1 LEEEGMLENTIFI
14 LTSDNG
20 SHREG
25 GADPDFFNSSGPF
38 RGNKR
43 DLYEGGVR
51 VPFIVQWPGKIKE
64 NSVSAHVAAF
74 WDIAPT
80 LLEAA
85 GAKQIKNT
93 DGISFLPT
101 LLGKKNQKQ
110 HEYLYWEF
118 HEQGGKQGIRMGDYK
133 AIRLNAKGNPDTEIA
148 IYHLPTDIAEKNNI
162 AEKHP
167 ELVEKAKKIMKEART
182 ESVVF
187 PFLDIR
193 H

>member
-1 LEEEGMLENTIFI
+1 
-14 LTSDNG
+14 
-20 SHREG
+20 
-25 GADPDFFNSSGPF
+25 
-38 RGNKR
+38 
-43 DLYEGGVR
+43 
-51 VPFIVQWPGKIKE
+51 
-64 NSVSAHVAAF
+64 
-74 WDIAPT
+74 
-80 LLEAA
+80 LEAA